1 MLNVTEVIFFALK
14 AVCYP
19 LAPLYDSREHVRS
32 DCRPLSALL
41 PALTPPLSSQALKP
55 KCVDALRRIFKLCD
69 VNKDGVLDPTE
80 LNDFQVRPIRSF
92 HCLP

>member
-19 LAPLYDSREHVRS
+19 LAPLYDSREHVCPADYFS
-32 DCRPLSALL
+32 ITASAADSLS
-41 PALTPPLSSQALKP
+41 SSQALKP

-80 LNDFQVRPIRSF
+80 LNDFQVRPDK
-92 HCLP
+92 